1 MNRYKIRENAFKLLF
16 VAEFYKEEEMEE
28 QIELFFQRE
37 ELEEADKNAKDAIM
51 KKYYGV
57 KEKIQ
62 DIDEKINEVASGWKT
77 DRMGKVDLSVLRLAV
92 YEMVYDEEVPTGVAI
107 NEAVE
112 LVKKYGRDESPA
124 FINGILA
131 KLC

>member
-1 MNRYKIRENAFKLLF
+1 MNRYKIREHAFKLLF
-16 VAEFYKEEEMEE
+16 LAEFYCEEERQE
-28 QIELFFQRE
+28 QIDLYFERE
-37 ELEEADKNAKDAIM
+37 EMEEADKNAKDTILA
-51 KKYYGV
+51 KYNGV
-57 KEKIQ
+57 LEHLEE
-62 DIDEKINEVASGWKT
+62 IDAQINEVASGWKT

-92 YEMVYDEEVPTGVAI
+92 YEIEYDEDVPTGVAI

>member
-1 MNRYKIRENAFKLLF
+1 MNRYKIRECAFKLLF
-16 VAEFYKEEEMEE
+16 LAEFYSADERIEQVDLFFEREEMA
-28 QIELFFQRE
+28 
-37 ELEEADKNAKDAIM
+37 EADEGAKAAIM
-51 KKYYGV
+51 SKYNGV
-57 KEKIQ
+57 LEHIEE
-62 DIDEKINEVASGWKT
+62 IDKQINEVAVGWKT
-77 DRMGKVDLSVLRLAV
+77 DRMGKVDLSIIRLAV
-92 YEMVYDEEVPTGVAI
+92 YEMLYDEEVPTGVAI

>member
-16 VAEFYKEEEMEE
+16 LAEFYSEEERQE
-28 QIELFFQRE
+28 QIELFFERE
-37 ELEEADKNAKDAIM
+37 ELEEADKNAKDTIL
-51 KKYYGV
+51 KKYNGV
-57 KEKIQ
+57 LEHLTE
-62 DIDEKINEVASGWKT
+62 IDVRINEVASGWKT

-92 YEMVYDEEVPTGVAI
+92 YEMEYDEEVPTGVAI